1 MPDDGGLHALRY
13 GEEWRDLTGDKL
25 VFSLAYELNEE
36 REKNAQAE
44 KLIEEAYR
52 RGQENMRERAAKRM
66 DEAIHDVRLEVDCV
80 RSDDDEEISYDGVIP
95 TFQGN
100 LIRKI
105 DVIDYDKE
113 T

>member
-36 REKNAQAE
+36 REKNARAE

-52 RGQENMRERAAKRM
+52 KGQEDMRERAAFFG
-66 DEAIHDVRLEVDCV
+66 EL
-80 RSDDDEEISYDGVIP
+80 
-95 TFQGN
+95 
-100 LIRKI
+100 LRKI
-105 DVIDYDKE
+105 GVVDYDKR
-113 T
+113 

>member
-36 REKNAQAE
+36 REKNAQAK

-52 RGQENMRERAAKRM
+52 KGQEDMRERAAFFG
-66 DEAIHDVRLEVDCV
+66 EL
-80 RSDDDEEISYDGVIP
+80 
-95 TFQGN
+95 
-100 LIRKI
+100 LRKI
-105 DVIDYDKE
+105 GVVDYDKR
-113 T
+113 

>member
-52 RGQENMRERAAKRM
+52 RGQEDMRERAA
-66 DEAIHDVRLEVDCV
+66 AHADVRAGIDMGF
-80 RSDDDEEISYDGVIP
+80 EEGTPECGEPSWY
-95 TFQGN
+95 GN
-100 LIRKI
+100 FIRKV
-105 DVIDYDKE
+105 DVVDYDKE
-113 T
+113 A